1 MRRWKLFL
9 LAVCL
14 PGPMLAVPMLA
25 GPVLA
30 AAAQSAAE
38 RQAAI
43 DKLLDALKAAPSE
56 QVAAPLEARFAQMMV
71 MQGTPAVTLLLA
83 RGVRELRAGAP
94 QDALEDLDAAVT
106 LQPDFAEAYRQRAI
120 ARFQSGDT
128 QGAIADI
135 SKTLEIQ
142 PRNFEAFRTLAQISE
157 AREDWKGAYE
167 AWQKLMELDPKT
179 PGGEQRL
186 NDLRRRALGDE
197 T

>member
-1 MRRWKLFL
+1 MRRLRLVLF
-9 LAVCL
+9 AVCL
-14 PGPMLAVPMLA
+14 PLPA
-25 GPVLA
+25 LA
-30 AAAQSAAE
+30 AGGPAPAD

-43 DKLLDALKAAPSE
+43 DTLLDALKAAPSE

-71 MQGTPAVTLLLA
+71 MQGSPAVTLLLS
-83 RGVRELRAGAP
+83 RGVREIRAGTP
-94 QDALEDLDAAVT
+94 QDALDDLDAAIT

-128 QGAIADI
+128 PGAVADI
-135 SKTLEIQ
+135 RKTLELQ

-167 AWQKLMELDPKT
+167 AWQKLLELDPKT